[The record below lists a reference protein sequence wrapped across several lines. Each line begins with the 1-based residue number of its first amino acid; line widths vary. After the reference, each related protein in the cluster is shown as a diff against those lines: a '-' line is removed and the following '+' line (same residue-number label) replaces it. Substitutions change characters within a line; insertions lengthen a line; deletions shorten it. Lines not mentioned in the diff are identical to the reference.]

1 MNLFFDTSALVKYY
15 IPEIGSDKVERLV
28 SDLSNTIWLSEL
40 LKIEFYS
47 ALFRRLRNRELTI
60 SQVQTAI
67 SGFETSIQPFHI
79 QPLNSLVL
87 KETEQFLKTEGMNFP
102 IRTLDALH
110 FCSFTLI
117 SEPDWAFVTA
127 DTPFA
132 NFVSELGYRVI
143 NPMSAD

>member
-15 IPEIGSDKVERLV
+15 LPEIGSDKVEQLI
-28 SDLSNTIWLSEL
+28 SDLSNTVWLSEL
-40 LKIEFYS
+40 LKTEFYS
-47 ALFRRLRNRELTI
+47 ALFRRLRNRELSI

-67 SGFETSIQPFHI
+67 SGFEVSIQQFHI

-87 KETEQFLKTEGMNFP
+87 RETEQFLKTEGMNFP

-110 FCSFTLI
+110 FCSFKLLAE
-117 SEPDWAFVTA
+117 SDWAFVTA

-132 NFVSELGYRVI
+132 NFVSELGYPVI
-143 NPMSAD
+143 NPMTAV